1 MLDLEENKRNLIELR
16 DKLTKM
22 AETLQISNLKADFA
36 QLEQQT
42 LKPDFWEETQ
52 KSATLF
58 SQMNA
63 IQKKIRNYEN
73 LKNELDNLLEL
84 NELLLLEK
92 DDSLEKDLLSNT
104 QKFEQKLTELEVQTL
119 LSGKY
124 DANNAILTIHP
135 GAGRNRIPRLGRNA
149 LSYVHQM
156 GYQ

>member
-1 MLDLEENKRNLIELR
+1 MLDLEENKRNLMGLQE
-16 DKLTKM
+16 KLSKM
-22 AETLQISNLKADFA
+22 AETLQISNLKEDFTE
-36 QLEQQT
+36 LEKQT
-42 LKPDFWEETQ
+42 LKPDFWEDTQ
-52 KSATLF
+52 KSATIF

-104 QKFEQKLTELEVQTL
+104 QKFEQKLTQLEVQTL

-135 GAGRNRIPRLGRNA
+135 GAGRNGVPRLGSNA
-149 LSYVHQM
+149 ISYVHQM
-156 GYQ
+156 GYG